1 MRNVAN
7 RPRRNVASYDDY
19 TEAARTVDYLSDE
32 GFPVEHVA
40 IVGHGLRYVEQVQG
54 RVTAGRAALLGA
66 VQGGILGL
74 VFGALASLFFVLD
87 PSPATA
93 LLLLYG
99 LAAGAFLGAVL
110 GALAHLA
117 TGGDRDFASVAG
129 MEADRYDVVVD
140 EEFADRAVE
149 LLRGRDPLV
158 SGPDQG
164 MAHR

>member
-19 TEAARTVDYLSDE
+19 AEAERAVDYLSDQ
-32 GFPVEHVA
+32 GFPVERVA
-40 IVGHGLRYVEQVQG
+40 IVGHGLRYVEQVQE
-54 RVTAGRAALLGA
+54 RVTVGRAALVGA
-66 VQGGILGL
+66 VQGAILGL

-110 GALAHLA
+110 GVLAHLA
-117 TGGDRDFASVAG
+117 AGSDRDFASVAG
-129 MEADRYDVVVD
+129 MEADRYDIVVD
-140 EEFADRAVE
+140 EEFADRAAE
-149 LLRGRDPLV
+149 LLRDRDPLV
-158 SGPDQG
+158 SGP
-164 MAHR
+164 HRGVTHR

>member
-19 TEAARTVDYLSDE
+19 AEAERAVDYLSDQ
-32 GFPVEHVA
+32 GFPVERVA
-40 IVGHGLRYVEQVQG
+40 IVGHGLRYVEQVQE
-54 RVTAGRAALLGA
+54 RVTAGRAALVGA
-66 VQGGILGL
+66 VQGAILGL

-110 GALAHLA
+110 GVLAHLA
-117 TGGDRDFASVAG
+117 AGSDRDFASVAG
-129 MEADRYDVVVD
+129 MEADRYDIVVD
-140 EEFADRAVE
+140 EEFADRAAE

-164 MAHR
+164 VAHR

>member
-19 TEAARTVDYLSDE
+19 AEAERAVDYLSDQ
-32 GFPVEHVA
+32 GFPVERVA

-54 RVTAGRAALLGA
+54 RVTAGRAALVGA
-66 VQGGILGL
+66 VQGAILGL

-99 LAAGAFLGAVL
+99 LAAGAFFGAVL
-110 GALAHLA
+110 GVLAHLA
-117 TGGDRDFASVAG
+117 AGGDRDFASVAG

-140 EEFADRAVE
+140 EEFADRAAE
-149 LLRGRDPLV
+149 LLSGRDPLV
-158 SGPDQG
+158 SGPDRG
-164 MAHR
+164 VTHR

>member
-19 TEAARTVDYLSDE
+19 AEAERAVDYLSDQ
-32 GFPVEHVA
+32 GFPVERVA
-40 IVGHGLRYVEQVQG
+40 IVGHGLRYVEQVQE
-54 RVTAGRAALLGA
+54 RVTVGRAALVGA
-66 VQGGILGL
+66 VQGAILGL

-110 GALAHLA
+110 GVLAHLA
-117 TGGDRDFASVAG
+117 AGSDRDVASVAG
-129 MEADRYDVVVD
+129 MEADRYDIVVD
-140 EEFADRAVE
+140 EEFADRAAE
-149 LLRGRDPLV
+149 LLRDRDPLV
-158 SGPDQG
+158 SGP
-164 MAHR
+164 HRGVTHR